1 MSLLNKKKEEEK
13 PKSRKYLIVRDR
25 LHNLQKNLGH
35 TNDYQNPKPNNE
47 PTMGVYFMSVSNLTK
62 GLAVGAL
69 SVLMTTGALAQEMT
83 LRFAGVFPIDHQGTK
98 MMEQV
103 AADVAAANVGLK
115 IDVFPANQLGSG
127 EALFEDVARGNID
140 LASAFIYADTDPRLE
155 FLSMPFLVSGW
166 DEMDSIMRNMESEYN
181 KVLQEITDEYS
192 VHVIAQNPEGFVGI
206 VATKEPSNWNTFED
220 KGMNIRVWSSSI
232 VKSMVE
238 LIGYKATTMAW
249 GDIFPAIQSGIV
261 DGAICCTKTAT
272 YSIFAQ
278 SDVGTH
284 FIEINA
290 ISELTTYYASQ
301 RTLDKLNDEQRAA
314 LEAAMVKASNDFF
327 AYNRENDAVY
337 ADKLLESGYTIL
349 SLSDEEQAAMANH
362 IRENIWPMMADSVGQ
377 EIVDRMLADKN

>member
-1 MSLLNKKKEEEK
+1 MRFAEFAKVLS
-13 PKSRKYLIVRDR
+13 
-25 LHNLQKNLGH
+25 
-35 TNDYQNPKPNNE
+35 
-47 PTMGVYFMSVSNLTK
+47 
-62 GLAVGAL
+62 VGAL
-69 SVLMTTGALAQEMT
+69 GALMSTAAVAEDMT

-103 AADVAAANVGLK
+103 AADVAAADVGLK
-115 IDVFPANQLGSG
+115 IEVFPANQLGSG

-166 DEMDSIMRNMESEYN
+166 EDMNNIMRNMDSEYN
-181 KVLQEITDEYS
+181 KVLQEITDEYG
-192 VHVIAQNPEGFVGI
+192 VHVFAQNPEGFVGI
-206 VATKEPSNWNTFED
+206 VATKEPDNWNTFED
-220 KGMNIRVWSSSI
+220 KGMNIRVWSSNI

-238 LIGYKATTMAW
+238 LLGYKATTMAW

-284 FIEINA
+284 FVELNA

-314 LEAAMVKASNDFF
+314 LEAALTKASDDFF
-327 AYNRENDAVY
+327 AYNRENDAAFEAKLV
-337 ADKLLESGYTIL
+337 DKGYTIL
-349 SLSDEEQAAMANH
+349 KYSEEEQAATAEKV
-362 IRENIWPMMADSVGQ
+362 REEIWPMMADSVGQ
-377 EIVDRMLADKN
+377 EIVDRMLSGKN

>member
-1 MSLLNKKKEEEK
+1 MSFKKFAKA
-13 PKSRKYLIVRDR
+13 
-25 LHNLQKNLGH
+25 
-35 TNDYQNPKPNNE
+35 
-47 PTMGVYFMSVSNLTK
+47 LTI
-62 GLAVGAL
+62 GAL
-69 SVLMTTGALAQEMT
+69 SALMSTAALAEDMA

-115 IDVFPANQLGSG
+115 IDLFPANQLGSG

-140 LASAFIYADTDPRLE
+140 MAAAFIYADTDPRLE

-166 DEMDSIMRNMESEYN
+166 DEMNSIMRNLDSEYN
-181 KVLQEITDEYS
+181 KVLQEITDEYG
-192 VHVIAQNPEGFVGI
+192 VHVFAQNPEGFVGI
-206 VATKEPSNWNTFED
+206 VATKEPTNWNNFDD

-238 LIGYKATTMAW
+238 TLGYKATTMAW

-284 FIEINA
+284 FVEVNA

-301 RTLDKLNDEQRAA
+301 RTLDKLNDEQKAA
-314 LEAAMVKASNDFF
+314 LQAALTKASDDFF
-327 AYNRENDAVY
+327 AYNRENDA
-337 ADKLLESGYTIL
+337 AFEAKLVESGYTIL
-349 SLSDEEQAAMANH
+349 KYSDEEQAAVAAKV
-362 IRENIWPMMADSVGQ
+362 REEIWPMMVDSVGQ
-377 EIVDRMLADKN
+377 EIVDRMLAGQN

>member
-1 MSLLNKKKEEEK
+1 MSFTKIIK
-13 PKSRKYLIVRDR
+13 V
-25 LHNLQKNLGH
+25 
-35 TNDYQNPKPNNE
+35 
-47 PTMGVYFMSVSNLTK
+47 LT
-62 GLAVGAL
+62 VGAL
-69 SVLMTTGALAQEMT
+69 SALISTAAVAQDMT

-166 DEMDSIMRNMESEYN
+166 DEMDSIMRNMDSEYN

-192 VHVIAQNPEGFVGI
+192 VHVVAQNPEGFVGI
-206 VATKEPSNWNTFED
+206 VATKEPTNWNTYDD
-220 KGMNIRVWSSSI
+220 KGMNIRVWSSAI

-238 LIGYKATTMAW
+238 SLGYKATTMAW

-284 FIEINA
+284 FVELNA

-301 RTLDKLNDEQRAA
+301 RTLDKLSDEQRSV
-314 LEAAMVKASNDFF
+314 LEAAMTKASDDFF
-327 AYNRENDAVY
+327 AYNRENDA
-337 ADKLLESGYTIL
+337 AFEAKLVEKGYTIL
-349 SLSDEEQAAMANH
+349 KLSEEEQAATATK
-362 IRENIWPMMADSVGQ
+362 IREEIWPMMAESVGQ
-377 EIVDRMLADKN
+377 DIVDRMLAGKN